1 MRRHRRLSRDTV
13 PAWLRGG
20 GRIPRRAHH
29 CGGESHE
36 RMKEASTGLR
46 WPESWLCAVCWLL
59 LLVVMP
65 FVPDLDVKAGCKH
78 L

>member
-1 MRRHRRLSRDTV
+1 
-13 PAWLRGG
+13 LRGG
-20 GRIPRRAHH
+20 GRVPRRAHH
-29 CGGESHE
+29 RGGEDYE
-36 RMKEASTGLR
+36 RMKEVFNWIAVIGIVT
-46 WPESWLCAVCWLL
+46 LCAVCWLV

>member
-1 MRRHRRLSRDTV
+1 M
-13 PAWLRGG
+13 W
-20 GRIPRRAHH
+20 RAT
-29 CGGESHE
+29 GGEAV
-36 RMKEASTGLR
+36 KEIGNWIAVIGIVA
-46 WPESWLCAVCWLL
+46 LCAVCWLV